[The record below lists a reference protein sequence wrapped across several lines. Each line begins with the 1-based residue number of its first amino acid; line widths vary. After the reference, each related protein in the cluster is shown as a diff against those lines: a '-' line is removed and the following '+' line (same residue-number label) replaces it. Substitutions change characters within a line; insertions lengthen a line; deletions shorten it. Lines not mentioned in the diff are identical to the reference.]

1 MFWCGLFL
9 FCFFFKE
16 IGVRVPEHSSG
27 MSLGA
32 HSGVGSVSCFTAC
45 HKRMQLIV
53 SVTLALRE
61 ATAVQ
66 GIGSGG
72 DPYLSI
78 LVLRKSVSYMGELAN
93 EHIVNLSVL
102 LELILFQEHSEVTL
116 LLISKLYNES

>member
-1 MFWCGLFL
+1 MGFLFVLVGFWCGLFL

-32 HSGVGSVSCFTAC
+32 HSGVGS
-45 HKRMQLIV
+45 
-53 SVTLALRE
+53 
-61 ATAVQ
+61 
-66 GIGSGG
+66 IGSGC

-78 LVLRKSVSYMGELAN
+78 LVLRKSVSYMGELGN

-116 LLISKLYNES
+116 LLISRLYNES